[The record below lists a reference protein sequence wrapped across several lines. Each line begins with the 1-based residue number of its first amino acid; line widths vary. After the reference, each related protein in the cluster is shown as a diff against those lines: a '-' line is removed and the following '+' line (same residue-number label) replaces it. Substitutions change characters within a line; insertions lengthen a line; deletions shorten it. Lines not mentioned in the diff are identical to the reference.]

1 VAQCLAEIIL
11 LAHPLHQ
18 TVYPYRVSASLQ
30 SGPRHELRH
39 ILRDLRQLGLLRD
52 HILHRRHPV
61 QDLPAL
67 LRVPVGDRNFQHD
80 QRLLHTASTD
90 ASDLRYA
97 HAPRQENSDR
107 FDLWTRSIVS
117 TRHTRWIHT
126 TNHTQHLHRE
136 RHALRRLAPIRFRTR
151 PDIRCRQSNA
161 LDVRESLSDPSN
173 PFFLFTRAD
182 STNAA

>member
-1 VAQCLAEIIL
+1 MIFVFQTYFTRSKYDTRTLHDVVIVPLTYFDTVAQCLAEIIL

-18 TVYPYRVSASLQ
+18 TVYPHRVPASLQ
-30 SGPRHELRH
+30 CGPRHELGH

-97 HAPRQENSDR
+97 HAPRQENPDR
-107 FDLWTRSIVS
+107 FDLWTLSL
-117 TRHTRWIHT
+117 IH
-126 TNHTQHLHRE
+126 
-136 RHALRRLAPIRFRTR
+136 I
-151 PDIRCRQSNA
+151 
-161 LDVRESLSDPSN
+161 
-173 PFFLFTRAD
+173 
-182 STNAA
+182 